1 MCPCMLHLWHFL
13 RNDFLYLFSTLTTLK
28 MWLSCNEFRWLG
40 LALWLL
46 RVMWLLCSLLHQR
59 SLLWWLF
66 LGSNHFPLIASFGY
80 FDVSFHTPVGQEWY
94 HSVNFVTQL
103 FKKRQEL
110 RNSFILLQGGV
121 EPESFGYFNLFLGE
135 TYLKNCRNLW
145 ALVGKQGFA
154 ECHTL
159 MDLLP
164 PVKIP
169 LVALAWCCW
178 LRWIVWIFKLGYSC
192 RNLCC
197 KSTRLIRFLQP
208 FFVVIHWRVHVCC
221 GRRLNYFMSDFN
233 QILTLD

>member
-1 MCPCMLHLWHFL
+1 
-13 RNDFLYLFSTLTTLK
+13 

-46 RVMWLLCSLLHQR
+46 RVVWLLGSLLRQR

-94 HSVNFVTQL
+94 HSVNFVSQL
-103 FKKRQEL
+103 FKKRHQL
-110 RNSFILLQGGV
+110 RNSFILLHGGV

-145 ALVGKQGFA
+145 ALVGKQ

-159 MDLLP
+159 MDILP
-164 PVKIP
+164 PVKIS

-178 LRWIVWIFKLGYSC
+178 LQWIVWIFQ
-192 RNLCC
+192 
-197 KSTRLIRFLQP
+197 TRI
-208 FFVVIHWRVHVCC
+208 FV
-221 GRRLNYFMSDFN
+221 
-233 QILTLD
+233 